1 MDSVVEKLIRAI
13 SKLNTNHV
21 NFMEVCGTHT
31 MAIARA
37 GIREMLPENLNLL
50 SGPGCPV
57 CVTTQD
63 TIDYAIALACQKDV
77 IITTFGDMVRVPG
90 SNASLETFYPKIVY
104 SPLDVLNIASA
115 SPDKDVIFIGVGF
128 ETTSPTIA
136 ATILAAEKQRI
147 KNFYILPAFKLIP
160 PALKFIAQSPR
171 INVQAFILPGHVST
185 IIGSK
190 PYKFLAEKYN
200 IPGCVTGFEPI
211 EILQGIL
218 NLVKQI
224 AEKSASIDIEY
235 SKVVKPEGNKKALEI
250 LYKVFQVCDADWR
263 GIGMIPKSGLALKE
277 RFKKYD
283 VKRRFKIRLPKS
295 AEPKGCI
302 CGKVLLGL
310 NLPVDCAF
318 FGKKCTPLSPIGPC
332 MVSSEGSCAA
342 YYKYGSNKSGL
353 KKIKRRFKEGGERAK
368 RRVKKGEEG

>member
-1 MDSVVEKLIRAI
+1 MIDNIAEKIIRAI
-13 SKLNTNHV
+13 SVFNTDRL

-37 GIREMLPENLNLL
+37 GIRGMLPENLNLL

-57 CVTTQD
+57 CVTTQN
-63 TIDYAIALACQKDV
+63 TIDYAIALAHQKNV

-90 SNASLETFYPKIVY
+90 SKTSLETFSPRIVY
-104 SPLDVLNIASA
+104 SALDVLNIALDN
-115 SPDKDVIFIGVGF
+115 PDKDVIFIGVGF

-136 ATILAAEKQRI
+136 ATILAAEKRKI

-160 PALKFIAQSPR
+160 PALEFIAQSPR
-171 INVQAFILPGHVST
+171 INVQGFILPGHVSV

-190 PYKFLAEKYN
+190 PYQFLADKYN
-200 IPGCVTGFEPI
+200 IPGCITGFEPI
-211 EILQGIL
+211 DILQGIL

-224 AEKSASIDIEY
+224 VEKSAGINIEY
-235 SKVVKPEGNKKALEI
+235 SKVVKPEGNKRAQEI
-250 LYKVFQVCDADWR
+250 LYKIFQVCDADWR

-277 RFKKYD
+277 RFKKFD
-283 VKRRFKIRLPKS
+283 VRRKFKISLPKF
-295 AEPKGCI
+295 AEPKECI

-310 NLPVDCAF
+310 NLPVDCAL

-342 YYKYGSNKSGL
+342 YYKYGYSERGL
-353 KKIKRRFKEGGERAK
+353 KKDSRRQKRGLN
-368 RRVKKGEEG
+368 KGK